1 MRDSIRLAAVASA
14 ICYAAVAHAQSLD
27 ERRAA
32 ADALFNEGQQLLTA
46 GQLPAACAKL
56 EESQRQDPKLGRLL
70 NVAYCHEQLHRTAT
84 AWNEYNE
91 AAAVA
96 LQAHQSERESFAR
109 RRAAELAAKLSFVR
123 LDLQAGANMTEVT
136 IDGRPVPREQWAV
149 PFPID
154 PGAHTLSFAA
164 PGHRAQTQQV
174 TVADTQTVR
183 VVVGP
188 LDPLPAEET
197 PAAASAPE
205 PTQGAPAPVPE
216 PAPAPAASPAAIVA
230 DTASVGPSRTTRT
243 IGWILGGVGVAGL
256 GVGTGFALHSL
267 SQKNQADPMCP
278 SKHCSP
284 QGLTLIHDATTSA
297 NIGTAG
303 FIVGVA
309 ALAAG
314 AWLVIQPLRSSAPAS
329 SSASSARASA
339 RVAPYLAQDRGGLAV
354 EGEW

>member
-1 MRDSIRLAAVASA
+1 MRDSIRLAAAASA

-91 AAAVA
+91 AVAVA

-109 RRAAELAAKLSFVR
+109 HRAAQLAAKLSFVR
-123 LDLQAGANMTEVT
+123 LDPQAGANMTEVT
-136 IDGRPVPREQWAV
+136 VDGRPIPREQWSV

-154 PGAHTLSFAA
+154 PGSHTLSFGA
-164 PGHRAQTQQV
+164 PGHRAQTQDV

-188 LDPLPAEET
+188 LEPLPAGEA
-197 PAAASAPE
+197 PAAAPGPE
-205 PTQGAPAPVPE
+205 PPHAAPE
-216 PAPAPAASPAAIVA
+216 PAPTPAPIVA
-230 DTASVGPSRTTRT
+230 DTTSVGRSHTART
-243 IGWILGGVGVAGL
+243 IGWIVGGVGVVSL
-256 GVGTGFALHSL
+256 GVGAGFALRSL
-267 SQKNQADPMCP
+267 SLEHQADPMCP
-278 SKHCSP
+278 SRRCSAK
-284 QGLTLIHDATTSA
+284 GMSLINDATTAA
-297 NIGTAG
+297 NVGTAG
-303 FIVGVA
+303 FIVGLS

-314 AWLVIQPLRSSAPAS
+314 AWLVIQPLRAAAPAS
-329 SSASSARASA
+329 SSASPAKASA
-339 RVAPYLAQDRGGLAV
+339 RLAPYLAQDRGGLAV